1 MATKPLLGTR
11 VPFPQAGRRTQS
23 WKGGAATKEHGPTHR
38 ASISSGAGRAGGRG
52 LPTGLTQT
60 RARLLVVRSRRLL
73 AHLSLTV
80 IRTGDGGAI
89 AGGEAAA
96 AAAPRGSR
104 RRRRRPAGRAGSG
117 SGASPWWT
125 PHRERRPASRAARP
139 PPQGGGGSERGR
151 GDPSGSLRRGRVR
164 RRDGAGG
171 CGHWKGTRP
180 AAEAVLLALSGAR
193 RQEGDGGRRGA
204 AERWLRAAARSRRG
218 AAHHL
223 PPGRRLPARRARSA
237 LRGSPQTRSSWGWR
251 AGREAAVRARGHS
264 AERRRAGPRPA
275 QLHGPAP
282 HARER
287 GAARGAAEALTPPAP
302 SAARTG
308 GARGR
313 GRRNSPSRLLGRRG
327 SRGSRRE
334 GERGARRERA
344 ARGPPARWRGGR
356 GET

>member
-1 MATKPLLGTR
+1 MGGCRSEGQAKGSFYSTLSHPHDSVSGTSDGYNASAR
-11 VPFPQAGRRTQS
+11 HSRAFPQAGGRTQS
-23 WKGGAATKEHGPTHR
+23 WKGGAATKEPGPTDTSGIYHR
-38 ASISSGAGRAGGRG
+38 PGRTGWGRG
-52 LPTGLTQT
+52 LPAGFTQT

-80 IRTGDGGAI
+80 IRTGDGGAT

-96 AAAPRGSR
+96 AAAPRGG

-125 PHRERRPASRAARP
+125 PHWERRPASRAARP

-171 CGHWKGTRP
+171 CGRWKGTRP

-237 LRGSPQTRSSWGWR
+237 LRGSPQTRSSWG
-251 AGREAAVRARGHS
+251 
-264 AERRRAGPRPA
+264 
-275 QLHGPAP
+275 
-282 HARER
+282 
-287 GAARGAAEALTPPAP
+287 
-302 SAARTG
+302 
-308 GARGR
+308 
-313 GRRNSPSRLLGRRG
+313 
-327 SRGSRRE
+327 
-334 GERGARRERA
+334 
-344 ARGPPARWRGGR
+344 
-356 GET
+356 